1 MAFRAF
7 GSRVVSQLRHYGTTA
22 GQAAS
27 ATNNGGRSRREVFAA
42 AGVTTVALVI
52 AARVAVSP
60 AGLLAEPAGEAP
72 GSEVLVQGSSSL
84 EHWKRRRIGHY
95 ENRIRAYSHP
105 FKVFQYF
112 ASTSKGGT
120 DYMTADDF
128 IASLLP
134 FRDVPDHERPDP
146 VYRRLKTSSA
156 AQFLK
161 LADLDGDGLISFS
174 EYMLFLTLLQI
185 PDHHIDMAF
194 SALDTDGNGQ
204 LSQSE
209 LLQFL
214 HAESQPTRRPLFA
227 RLGRQEQA
235 KITFASCHGLTRLLF
250 GARGEQQLSRDAF
263 RGFLQRL
270 RYEVLKLEFFQYP
283 VDESDRIGVKDMA
296 YALVSYADWRKVEEL
311 QMRIARIPK
320 STERVSLDQFRTMDT
335 LIKHLDEVEL
345 ALHVIKSWSAAA
357 ATATDSS
364 ATAPSPALEVTKGEL
379 KKAIHAG
386 TSLAVPDAHI
396 DILFT
401 LFDENGNGKIDFRT
415 FSETLK
421 PRIHKGL
428 DTPRDFGFVRF
439 LQQLRDCTRQHFFS

>member
-7 GSRVVSQLRHYGTTA
+7 GPRVTSQLRRYGTTV

-27 ATNNGGRSRREVFAA
+27 AMTNAGRSRRGVFAA
-42 AGVTTVALVI
+42 AGVTTVAIMI
-52 AARVAVSP
+52 AARLGVSP
-60 AGLLAEPAGEAP
+60 AGLLAEPAVDTS
-72 GSEVLVQGSSSL
+72 GSEELVRGSSSL

-95 ENRIRAYSHP
+95 ENRVRAYSHP

-146 VYRRLKTSSA
+146 AYRRLKTSSA

-209 LLQFL
+209 FLQFL

-227 RLGRQEQA
+227 RFGRQEQA

-250 GARGEQQLSRDAF
+250 GARGDQLLSRDAF

-270 RYEVLKLEFFQYP
+270 RHEVLKLEFFQYA
-283 VDESDRIGVKDMA
+283 VDETDCIGVKDMA

-311 QMRIARIPK
+311 QMRIARMPT

-345 ALHVIKSWSAAA
+345 ALHVIKSWSAASA
-357 ATATDSS
+357 AADTKTS
-364 ATAPSPALEVTKGEL
+364 APLAMLEMTKGEL
-379 KKAIHAG
+379 SKAIHAG
-386 TSLAVPDAHI
+386 TSLQVPDAHL

-439 LQQLRDCTRQHFFS
+439 LEHLRDCTRRQFFA